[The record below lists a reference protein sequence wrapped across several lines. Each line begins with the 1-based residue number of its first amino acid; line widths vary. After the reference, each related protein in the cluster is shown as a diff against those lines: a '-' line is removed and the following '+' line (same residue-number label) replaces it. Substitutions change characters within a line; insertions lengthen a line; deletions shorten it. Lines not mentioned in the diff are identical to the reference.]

1 LVEQDLRAGGLDNDV
16 GLPPHNGGVE
26 VGSAARDI
34 PLRQDNDPW
43 PGAVFLHEPGHDGII
58 LDRLMHSKIV
68 GRRKRPETFH
78 ERRVPLNWQGEGVGG
93 RAEPPTPY
101 LIKEASDG

>member
-1 LVEQDLRAGGLDNDV
+1 
-16 GLPPHNGGVE
+16 
-26 VGSAARDI
+26 
-34 PLRQDNDPW
+34 
-43 PGAVFLHEPGHDGII
+43 
-58 LDRLMHSKIV
+58 MHSKIV